1 MVPWKRL
8 PGWLGP
14 ALLAIVG
21 LVVRIVPFAA
31 ARTAGHDL
39 ANALAFLLIAVPLAV
54 LLDETGFFAALAE
67 LVGGGRHLRLGLWVL
82 AAFVTIVFNLD
93 AAVVLLTPLYVR
105 IAQRRGDDPIVL
117 GFIPALLA
125 SLASSVLPVSNLTN
139 LIAVQR
145 LHLGTAAFIG
155 HLGLPSIA
163 AIAVGAWVFLRVAS
177 RVDVVPASVASV
189 QSDDDEP
196 VDRSALWV
204 GFPVVVFLLLGFTVG
219 ARLGIPAWVVAAI
232 ALAVLMVRQRS
243 LPWRHVPYGAA
254 LLAAGLGVLATA
266 AAKHLPIDRLLAI
279 PGIPGEIASTSVLAI
294 GSNAVNNLP
303 ALLVT
308 LPALDD
314 HPQRVWAVLLGV
326 NLGPTLWVSG
336 ALSTLLWQAT
346 MQRMG
351 HVVTA
356 RTYARTAARVG
367 AATIIA
373 ALVVHVTLTLLT
385 R

>member
-1 MVPWKRL
+1 MV
-8 PGWLGP
+8 
-14 ALLAIVG
+14 
-21 LVVRIVPFAA
+21 
-31 ARTAGHDL
+31 
-39 ANALAFLLIAVPLAV
+39 
-54 LLDETGFFAALAE
+54 LDETGFFAALAE
-67 LVGGGRHLRLGLWVL
+67 RVGTGRHLRIALWLL

-145 LHLGTAAFIG
+145 LHLGTAAFVG
-155 HLGLPSIA
+155 HLGIPSVA
-163 AIAVGAWVFLRVAS
+163 AVAVGAWVFLRCAP
-177 RVDVVPASVASV
+177 RAGGTPASSV
-189 QSDDDEP
+189 PIDDDEP

-204 GFPVVVFLLLGFTVG
+204 GFPIVVFLLLGFTVG
-219 ARLGIPAWVVAAI
+219 ARLGIPAWVIAAF
-232 ALAVLMVRQRS
+232 ALAGLMIRQRS

-254 LLAAGLGVLATA
+254 LLAGGFGVLATA
-266 AAKHLPIDRLLAI
+266 AAKHLPIDRVLAI
-279 PGIPGEIASTSVLAI
+279 PGIPGEIAATGVMAI
-294 GSNAVNNLP
+294 GSNLVNNLP

-308 LPALDD
+308 LPALDH
-314 HPQRVWAVLLGV
+314 HPQRIWSVLLGV

-336 ALSTLLWQAT
+336 GLSTLLWQAT

-356 RTYARTAARVG
+356 RDYARAAARVG
-367 AATIIA
+367 IA
-373 ALVVHVTLTLLT
+373 AIAAALAVHIALTLLT